1 MQTAPVT
8 LAQSNDLSAPN
19 GTDSTIRI
27 FWSLMSIHVAIYLT
41 VCLVTQPNMPLDMV
55 EMLFWGQQWQLGYH
69 KHPPLPAW
77 ITAAA
82 WGIGGHGLL
91 YFVSQ
96 LTVVVTFWAVWQ
108 FAREKLS
115 PQAALCSVFVLQGCY
130 YCTYM
135 INDIN
140 NTIITRP
147 FWALAILFLYR
158 AIVRERPS
166 KRNTYWALAGVAI
179 GLGMLSKYYIGILVI
194 AMMVL
199 PLVSSQARQQLKT
212 AGPWIT
218 TAVASLLFL
227 PHFVWM
233 YQNDF
238 ITLQYVLNRSGESV
252 DYAWSNHF
260 KAPLD
265 FLVKQLPA
273 VIPVFV
279 LATPLILNRDPENSQ
294 QPLSRSDFFHRY
306 LVVVFAGPILIYLL
320 LGFTT
325 GSTIRSMWGG
335 PLFSFLGV
343 LLFAFFTMPKDKK
356 KVNKILRDSVC
367 LGAVMVIALAGR
379 NLLGPSMRGKLS
391 KVHYPGQEIASQV
404 NEKWNQQYAYPLP
417 VVCGKLFV
425 PGCVGVYSNTKVD
438 VYGSMSDQASPWLN
452 VELIQERGGV
462 IVWEI
467 QNDSE
472 EPPAGWLE
480 RFEKVET
487 LDSVVAF
494 SRTFGES
501 KPIKIGIAVVHPTR
515 PELAALQR
523 PSLEMVGERIV
534 EVPDGNLF
542 R

>member
-1 MQTAPVT
+1 MQTASVT
-8 LAQSNDLSAPN
+8 LAQSNDLSRPN
-19 GTDSTIRI
+19 GTDSTKRI
-27 FWSLMSIHVAIYLT
+27 FWSMMAIHVAIYLT
-41 VCLVTQPNMPLDMV
+41 VCLVTQPNLPLDMI

-82 WGIGGHGLL
+82 WGIGGRGLL
-91 YFVSQ
+91 YSVSQ
-96 LTVVVTFWAVWQ
+96 LTVVATFWAVWQ

-115 PQAALCSVFVLQGCY
+115 PEAALCSVFVLQGCY

-158 AIVRERPS
+158 AIVGEQTA
-166 KRNTYWALAGVAI
+166 KRNIYWALTGIAI
-179 GLGMLSKYYIGILVI
+179 GLGMLSKYYMGILVI

-233 YQNDF
+233 CSNDF
-238 ITLQYVLNRSGESV
+238 ITLIV
-252 DYAWSNHF
+252 
-260 KAPLD
+260 PM
-265 FLVKQLPA
+265 
-273 VIPVFV
+273 IV
-279 LATPLILNRDPENSQ
+279 LATPLILSRDSENPQ
-294 QPLSRSDFFHRY
+294 EPLSRTDFFHRY
-306 LVVVFAGPILIYLL
+306 LLVVLAGPVLIYLL
-320 LGFTT
+320 LGFST
-325 GSTIRSMWGG
+325 GSPIRSMWGG
-335 PLFSFLGV
+335 PLFSYFGV
-343 LLFAFFTMPKDKK
+343 LLFAFFRIPNDKK
-356 KVNKILRDSVC
+356 KVNKILRDSIC
-367 LGAVMVIALAGR
+367 LGAVMVLALAGR

-404 NEKWNQQYAYPLP
+404 NDKWNQQYAYPLP
-417 VVCGKLFV
+417 VVGGTLFV
-425 PGCVGVYSNTKVD
+425 AGCVGVYSPAKVD
-438 VYGSMSDQASPWLN
+438 VYGSMSQQASPWLSD
-452 VELIQERGGV
+452 ELIQQRGGV

-467 QNDSE
+467 DGAK
-472 EPPAGWLE
+472 EPPEGWLD
-480 RFEKVET
+480 RFENVET
-487 LDSVVAF
+487 LDSVLAF
-494 SRTFGES
+494 SRTFVVS
-501 KPIKIGIAVVHPTR
+501 QPIKIGVAVVHPTQ

-523 PSLEMVGERIV
+523 HSLETSAERTAQLKDENQI
-534 EVPDGNLF
+534 